1 MVKHTQTIRR
11 LPTNYFSVFDHFV
24 GLALKGLII
33 NFSSLQRV
41 TVKKYFEETDP
52 PMVSQVYMFYVFYV
66 HDYTHDIDKKVS
78 TCC

>member
-11 LPTNYFSVFDHFV
+11 LPTNYVSVFDHFV

-33 NFSSLQRV
+33 NSSSLQRV

-52 PMVSQVYMFYVFYV
+52 PMVSQVYIFYVIIPPILTKRLV
-66 HDYTHDIDKKVS
+66 LDANP
-78 TCC
+78 